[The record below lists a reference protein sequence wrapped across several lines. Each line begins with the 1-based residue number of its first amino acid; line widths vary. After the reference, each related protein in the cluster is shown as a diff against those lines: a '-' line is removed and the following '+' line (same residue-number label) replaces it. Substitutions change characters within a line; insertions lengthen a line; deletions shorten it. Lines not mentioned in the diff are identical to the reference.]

1 MMRTTI
7 FRSDRMAI
15 AMVGALLAPTFAFS
29 QDSTVTSRTHLVR
42 KGDTL
47 WSIAR
52 EYTSDPYRWKQ
63 VYELNTATVRD
74 PHWIYPGERLVLP
87 GVAVAD
93 ATSAPAPLAIA
104 RPVSAHPVSAE
115 SAAEAIVQPTVELAQ
130 SQLSAS
136 FDAPT
141 VFRRVS
147 NDRPRSIARTSLQ
160 VAQTQAREAAPT
172 IRAGEFYAAPYVE
185 SIDGPLNAGRI
196 VGTGEVPGIPLT
208 ESERPLQSNER
219 IFITV
224 PPGMSI
230 ARGARYV
237 ALRRGPVLEGIG
249 QIVIPTAIV
258 VVDRAQPGQAVE
270 ARIVARYDAV
280 EIGNELV
287 VMPPAPTGAQ
297 RPTAQP
303 NGARTAVLWTFG
315 EPVLPS
321 LQSYVVVAGGTA
333 SGMRVGD
340 QITFYRER
348 RTTIDGVTLPE
359 SDIGIAQIVRVTA
372 QATTALV
379 IDQSYAA
386 IGAGTPARVSAKM
399 P

>member
-1 MMRTTI
+1 
-7 FRSDRMAI
+7 
-15 AMVGALLAPTFAFS
+15 MVGALLAPTFAFG

-63 VYELNTATVRD
+63 VYELNTAIVRD

-87 GVAVAD
+87 GAAVAD
-93 ATSAPAPLAIA
+93 ATAAPAPLAIA
-104 RPVSAHPVSAE
+104 RPVSAEP
-115 SAAEAIVQPTVELAQ
+115 AAEPMVQPTVELAQ
-130 SQLSAS
+130 APLTAS
-136 FDAPT
+136 FDSPT

-147 NDRPRSIARTSLQ
+147 SDRPRSIARTSLQ
-160 VAQTQAREAAPT
+160 VTQTQAREAAPT

-185 SIDGPLNAGRI
+185 SIAGPLNTGRI

-224 PPGMSI
+224 PPGMST

-237 ALRRGPVLEGIG
+237 ALRRGPMLEGVG

-287 VMPPAPTGAQ
+287 VMAPAPTGAQ
-297 RPTAQP
+297 RPAAQA
-303 NGARTAVLWTFG
+303 NGTRTSVLWTLG

-348 RTTIDGVTLPE
+348 RATSDGVTLPE
-359 SDIGIAQIVRVTA
+359 SDIAIAQIVRVTA

-386 IGAGTPARVSAKM
+386 IGAGTPARVSAKV

>member
-1 MMRTTI
+1 MRTTI

-63 VYELNTATVRD
+63 VYELNTAIVRD

-87 GVAVAD
+87 GAVVAD
-93 ATSAPAPLAIA
+93 ATAAPAPLATA
-104 RPVSAHPVSAE
+104 RPVRTEPATEPTA
-115 SAAEAIVQPTVELAQ
+115 QPTVELAQ
-130 SQLSAS
+130 PALTGS

-147 NDRPRSIARTSLQ
+147 SDRPRSIAQASLQ
-160 VAQTQAREAAPT
+160 VTQTQAREAAPT

-185 SIDGPLNAGRI
+185 SIGGPLNAGRI

-224 PPGMSI
+224 PPGMSA

-237 ALRRGPVLEGIG
+237 ALRRGPLLEGVG
-249 QIVIPTAIV
+249 QVVIPTAIV

-270 ARIVARYDAV
+270 ARIVARFDAV

-287 VMPPAPTGAQ
+287 VMAPAPTGAQ
-297 RPTAQP
+297 RPAAQA
-303 NGARTAVLWTFG
+303 NGAHTFVLWALG

-321 LQSYVVVAGGTA
+321 LQHYVVVAGGTA

-348 RTTIDGVTLPE
+348 RATIDGVTLPE

-372 QATTALV
+372 QATTALI

-386 IGAGTPARVSAKM
+386 INAGTAARVSAKM

>member
-1 MMRTTI
+1 MRTTI

-15 AMVGALLAPTFAFS
+15 AMVGALLAPTFAFG

-87 GVAVAD
+87 GAAVAD
-93 ATSAPAPLAIA
+93 ATAAPAPLVIA
-104 RPVSAHPVSAE
+104 RPVSARPASAE
-115 SAAEAIVQPTVELAQ
+115 PATEPVVQPTVELAQ
-130 SQLSAS
+130 PPLSAS
-136 FDAPT
+136 FGSPT

-147 NDRPRSIARTSLQ
+147 SDRPRSIARPSLL
-160 VAQTQAREAAPT
+160 VTQTQAREAAPT
-172 IRAGEFYAAPYVE
+172 IRAGELYAAPYVE
-185 SIDGPLNAGRI
+185 SLDGPLNAGRI
-196 VGTGEVPGIPLT
+196 VGTGDVPSIPLT

-224 PPGMSI
+224 PPGMST

-258 VVDRAQPGQAVE
+258 VVDRAQPGLAVE
-270 ARIVARYDAV
+270 ARIVARFAAV

-297 RPTAQP
+297 RPAAQS
-303 NGARTAVLWTFG
+303 NGARTFVLWTLG

-333 SGMRVGD
+333 SGMRAGD

-348 RTTIDGVTLPE
+348 RKTIDGVTLPE

-386 IGAGTPARVSAKM
+386 IGAGTAARVSAKM

>member
-7 FRSDRMAI
+7 FRSDRMVI

-87 GVAVAD
+87 GAVVAD
-93 ATSAPAPLAIA
+93 ATAAPAPLAIA
-104 RPVSAHPVSAE
+104 RPVSARPASAE
-115 SAAEAIVQPTVELAQ
+115 PASEPMVQQTVELAQ
-130 SQLSAS
+130 PALSAS
-136 FDAPT
+136 FDSPT

-147 NDRPRSIARTSLQ
+147 SDRPRSIARTSLQ
-160 VAQTQAREAAPT
+160 VTQTQAREAAPT
-172 IRAGEFYAAPYVE
+172 IRAGELYAAPYVE
-185 SIDGPLNAGRI
+185 STAGPLNAGRI
-196 VGTGEVPGIPLT
+196 VGTGDVPGIPLT

-224 PPGMSI
+224 PPGMST

-237 ALRRGPVLEGIG
+237 ALRRGPILEGVG

-258 VVDRAQPGQAVE
+258 VVDRAQPGLAVE
-270 ARIVARYDAV
+270 ARIVARYGAV

-297 RPTAQP
+297 RPAAQA
-303 NGARTAVLWTFG
+303 NGARTFVLWTLG

-333 SGMRVGD
+333 SGMRAGD

-348 RTTIDGVTLPE
+348 RATIDGVTLPE

-386 IGAGTPARVSAKM
+386 ISTGTAARVSAKM

>member
-1 MMRTTI
+1 MRTTI

-15 AMVGALLAPTFAFS
+15 AMVGALLAPTFAFG

-63 VYELNTATVRD
+63 VYELNTAIVRD

-87 GVAVAD
+87 GAAVAD
-93 ATSAPAPLAIA
+93 ATAAPAPLAIA
-104 RPVSAHPVSAE
+104 RPVSAEP
-115 SAAEAIVQPTVELAQ
+115 AAEPMVQPTVELAQ
-130 SQLSAS
+130 APLTAS
-136 FDAPT
+136 FDSPT

-147 NDRPRSIARTSLQ
+147 SDRPRSIARTSLQ
-160 VAQTQAREAAPT
+160 VTQTQAREAAPT

-185 SIDGPLNAGRI
+185 SIAGPLNTGRI

-224 PPGMSI
+224 PPGMST

-237 ALRRGPVLEGIG
+237 ALRRGPMLEGVG

-270 ARIVARYDAV
+270 ARIVARYAAV

-287 VMPPAPTGAQ
+287 VMPPAPTGSQ
-297 RPTAQP
+297 RPAAQA
-303 NGARTAVLWTFG
+303 NGARTSVLWTLG

-321 LQSYVVVAGGTA
+321 LQSYVVVAGGA
-333 SGMRVGD
+333 GSGMRVGD

-348 RTTIDGVTLPE
+348 RATVDGVTLPE
-359 SDIGIAQIVRVTA
+359 TDIAIAQIVRVTA

-386 IGAGTPARVSAKM
+386 IGAGTAARVSAKV

>member
-1 MMRTTI
+1 MTRTTI

-87 GVAVAD
+87 GVVRSP
-93 ATSAPAPLAIA
+93 TLPPHRRRS
-104 RPVSAHPVSAE
+104 RSRSPVSAE
-115 SAAEAIVQPTVELAQ
+115 PAAEPMAQPTVELAQ
-130 SQLSAS
+130 RAAERVVRCTDGVPSSIERSAALHCADLVAGGADTS
-136 FDAPT
+136 ARGCTDHPC
-141 VFRRVS
+141 RRVL
-147 NDRPRSIARTSLQ
+147 RR
-160 VAQTQAREAAPT
+160 
-172 IRAGEFYAAPYVE
+172 
-185 SIDGPLNAGRI
+185 
-196 VGTGEVPGIPLT
+196 
-208 ESERPLQSNER
+208 
-219 IFITV
+219 
-224 PPGMSI
+224 
-230 ARGARYV
+230 
-237 ALRRGPVLEGIG
+237 ALRREYRRSAERRPHRRHRRSPGHSADRERAPAAVERADLHHGPARH
-249 QIVIPTAIV
+249 VIRAWRAV
-258 VVDRAQPGQAVE
+258 RRRCAVDRCSRALARSSFRQPSSWWTVRSPGRPLRRESLRDTTQSRSATSSSSWRRRRPE
-270 ARIVARYDAV
+270 PSA
-280 EIGNELV
+280 
-287 VMPPAPTGAQ
+287 
-297 RPTAQP
+297 PTAQA
-303 NGARTAVLWTFG
+303 NGARTSVLWTLG

-348 RTTIDGVTLPE
+348 RATVDGVTLPE

-386 IGAGTPARVSAKM
+386 IGAGTAARVSAKM

>member
-1 MMRTTI
+1 MRTTI
-7 FRSDRMAI
+7 FRSNRMAI
-15 AMVGALLAPTFAFS
+15 AMVGALLAPTFASS
-29 QDSTVTSRTHLVR
+29 QDSSVTARTHLVR

-47 WSIAR
+47 WGIAR

-87 GVAVAD
+87 GAAVAD
-93 ATSAPAPLAIA
+93 ATAAPAPLALA
-104 RPVSAHPVSAE
+104 QPKNTGLTTEPVA
-115 SAAEAIVQPTVELAQ
+115 QPTVELAQ
-130 SQLSAS
+130 PPLTAA

-147 NDRPRSIARTSLQ
+147 NDRPRSILQ
-160 VAQTQAREAAPT
+160 SSMEATQTQSREAAPT
-172 IRAGEFYAAPYVE
+172 IRPGEFYTAPYVE
-185 SIDGPLNAGRI
+185 AIGGPPNVGYI
-196 VGTGEVPGIPLT
+196 VGSGEVPGIPLT

-224 PPGMSI
+224 PPGMSS
-230 ARGARYV
+230 ACGARYV
-237 ALRRGPVLEGIG
+237 ALHRGPALEGIG
-249 QIVIPTAIV
+249 QVVIPTGIV
-258 VVDRAQPGQAVE
+258 VVERAQPGQAVE
-270 ARIVARYDAV
+270 ARVVARYGAV

-287 VMPPAPTGAQ
+287 VMAPAPTGAQ
-297 RPTAQP
+297 RPVPQASGVHTF
-303 NGARTAVLWTFG
+303 VLWTFG

-321 LQSYVVVAGGTA
+321 LQSYVILAGGTA

-348 RTTIDGVTLPE
+348 RATIDGVVLPE
-359 SDIGIAQIVRVTA
+359 SDIGIAQIVRVTP

-386 IGAGTPARVSAKM
+386 IGTGTAARVSAKM

>member
-1 MMRTTI
+1 MRTTI

-15 AMVGALLAPTFAFS
+15 ALVGALLAPTFAFS

-52 EYTSDPYRWKQ
+52 EYTNDPYRWKQ
-63 VYELNTATVRD
+63 VYELNTAIVRD

-87 GVAVAD
+87 GAAPAD
-93 ATSAPAPLAIA
+93 ATAAPAPLAIA
-104 RPVSAHPVSAE
+104 RPVSAEPATKPTT
-115 SAAEAIVQPTVELAQ
+115 QPTVELAQ
-130 SQLSAS
+130 PLLSES
-136 FDAPT
+136 FDSPT
-141 VFRRVS
+141 VFHRVS
-147 NDRPRSIARTSLQ
+147 SDRPRSIARTSFQ
-160 VAQTQAREAAPT
+160 ETQTQAREAAPT

-185 SIDGPLNAGRI
+185 SIGGPPNAGRI

-208 ESERPLQSNER
+208 ESDRPLQSNER

-224 PPGMSI
+224 PPGMST

-237 ALRRGPVLEGIG
+237 ALRRGPMLEGIG
-249 QIVIPTAIV
+249 QVVIPTAIV

-287 VMPPAPTGAQ
+287 VMTAAPTGAQ

-303 NGARTAVLWTFG
+303 NGARTFVLWTLG
-315 EPVLPS
+315 EPVAAS
-321 LQSYVVVAGGTA
+321 LLSYVVVAGGTA

-348 RTTIDGVTLPE
+348 RTTTDGVTLPE

-386 IGAGTPARVSAKM
+386 IGAGTAARVSAKV

>member
-1 MMRTTI
+1 
-7 FRSDRMAI
+7 MAI

-47 WSIAR
+47 WGIAR

-87 GVAVAD
+87 GAAVAD
-93 ATSAPAPLAIA
+93 ATAARAPLALA
-104 RPVSAHPVSAE
+104 QPKNGEAVTEPVA
-115 SAAEAIVQPTVELAQ
+115 QPTVEL
-130 SQLSAS
+130 SQPPLTAA

-147 NDRPRSIARTSLQ
+147 NDRPRSVVQPSLQ
-160 VAQTQAREAAPT
+160 ATQPQSREAAPT
-172 IRAGEFYAAPYVE
+172 IRPGEFYTAPYVE
-185 SIDGPLNAGRI
+185 SINGPANVGYI
-196 VGTGEVPGIPLT
+196 VGSGEVPGIPLT
-208 ESERPLQSNER
+208 EQERPLQSNER
-219 IFITV
+219 VFITV
-224 PPGMSI
+224 PPGMSA

-237 ALRRGPVLEGIG
+237 ALRRGPTLEGVG
-249 QIVIPTAIV
+249 QIVIPTGIV
-258 VVDRAQPGQAVE
+258 VVERAQPGQAVE
-270 ARIVARYDAV
+270 ARIVARYGAV
-280 EIGNELV
+280 EIGNEIV
-287 VMPPAPTGAQ
+287 VMAAPPTGAQ
-297 RPTAQP
+297 RPVAQTS
-303 NGARTAVLWTFG
+303 GGVHTFVLWTLG

-321 LQSYVVVAGGTA
+321 LQSYVILAGGTS

-340 QITFYRER
+340 QVTFYRER
-348 RTTIDGVTLPE
+348 RATVDGVVLPE
-359 SDIGIAQIVRVTA
+359 SDIGIAQIVRVTP

-386 IGAGTPARVSAKM
+386 IGAGTAARISAKM

>member
-1 MMRTTI
+1 
-7 FRSDRMAI
+7 
-15 AMVGALLAPTFAFS
+15 
-29 QDSTVTSRTHLVR
+29 
-42 KGDTL
+42 
-47 WSIAR
+47 
-52 EYTSDPYRWKQ
+52 
-63 VYELNTATVRD
+63 
-74 PHWIYPGERLVLP
+74 
-87 GVAVAD
+87 
-93 ATSAPAPLAIA
+93 
-104 RPVSAHPVSAE
+104 
-115 SAAEAIVQPTVELAQ
+115 VELAQ
-130 SQLSAS
+130 PPLSAS

-147 NDRPRSIARTSLQ
+147 SNRPRSIAQTSPQ
-160 VAQTQAREAAPT
+160 VTQTQAREAAPT

-185 SIDGPLNAGRI
+185 SIGGPLNAGRI

-224 PPGMSI
+224 PPGMST

-237 ALRRGPVLEGIG
+237 ALRRGPLLEGVG
-249 QIVIPTAIV
+249 QVVIPTAIV

-270 ARIVARYDAV
+270 ARIVARFDAV

-287 VMPPAPTGAQ
+287 VMPPPPTGAE
-297 RPTAQP
+297 RPVAQA
-303 NGARTAVLWTFG
+303 NGARTVVLWALG
-315 EPVLPS
+315 EPILPS
-321 LQSYVVVAGGTA
+321 LQQYIVVAGGTA

-348 RTTIDGVTLPE
+348 RSTIDGITLPE
-359 SDIGIAQIVRVTA
+359 SDIAIAQIVRVTA
-372 QATTALV
+372 QATTAMV

-386 IGAGTPARVSAKM
+386 IGAGTAARVSAKM

>member
-1 MMRTTI
+1 MRTTI

-87 GVAVAD
+87 GAAVAD
-93 ATSAPAPLAIA
+93 ATAAPAPLAL
-104 RPVSAHPVSAE
+104 AHPASAE
-115 SAAEAIVQPTVELAQ
+115 PATEAMAQPTVELAQ
-130 SQLSAS
+130 PPLSAS
-136 FDAPT
+136 FDSPT

-147 NDRPRSIARTSLQ
+147 SDRPRSIARTSLQ
-160 VAQTQAREAAPT
+160 VTQTQAREAAPT

-185 SIDGPLNAGRI
+185 SLDGPLNAGRI
-196 VGTGEVPGIPLT
+196 VGTGDVPAIPLT

-224 PPGMSI
+224 PPGMST

-237 ALRRGPVLEGIG
+237 ALRRGPMLEGIG
-249 QIVIPTAIV
+249 QVVIPTAIV
-258 VVDRAQPGQAVE
+258 VVDRAQPGLAVE
-270 ARIVARYDAV
+270 ARIVARFDAV

-297 RPTAQP
+297 RPAAQS
-303 NGARTAVLWTFG
+303 NGPRTFVLWTSG

-333 SGMRVGD
+333 SGMRAGD

-359 SDIGIAQIVRVTA
+359 SDIGIAQIVRVTP

-386 IGAGTPARVSAKM
+386 ISAGTAARVSAKM